1 MCMPSQKNWISYRC
15 NTNKKCTATVGSPK
29 FKSGCE
35 MRGKKCGI
43 EEAEVKDESESV
55 SDLMKEKLNITGLS
69 NSQRS
74 VQRKMHLG
82 ETPCQWVQETDH
94 LIDNTKLKKAKHKMK
109 NEHSTCIVDKNELA
123 WLQDLGVY
131 ICDSRIFL
139 SVEERQSN

>member
-55 SDLMKEKLNITGLS
+55 GDLMKEKLNITGLS

-109 NEHSTCIVDKNELA
+109 NEHSTCIVGKEN
-123 WLQDLGVY
+123 
-131 ICDSRIFL
+131 
-139 SVEERQSN
+139 

>member
-1 MCMPSQKNWISYRC
+1 MRE
-15 NTNKKCTATVGSPK
+15 SPK